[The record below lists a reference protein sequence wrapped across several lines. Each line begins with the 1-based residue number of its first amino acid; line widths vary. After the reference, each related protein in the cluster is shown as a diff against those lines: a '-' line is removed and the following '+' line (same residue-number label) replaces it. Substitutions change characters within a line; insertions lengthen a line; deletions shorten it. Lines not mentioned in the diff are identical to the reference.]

1 MTKNVVILDSNL
13 SDSKFGGKTIRLLN
27 IFRRLKDRYNLF
39 YFPLVNIEKVPD
51 YLYDVFPYIF
61 PIKLDIFPSRLQ
73 KLYCYLQFQP
83 AYNYMLCGQSFLRSV
98 WEKINACI
106 PLIDID
112 VVHVFDFYIGSV
124 GLYGKKLLRLDAKF
138 VWDIGDSWWLMQK
151 RKLANS
157 FFLSFFL
164 SFKELYFAYMFMH
177 YETGLVRT
185 YDSTILVGYKEFQEY
200 SLSLRRK
207 LMLIPNGVNES
218 FLNYNYTISNVVP
231 KSLIFTGN
239 MDYPPNREAVS
250 HFLSDIYPNILAKND
265 DVVLYLVGRNA
276 DKLKS
281 LESERIRIVGEV
293 EDIRPFIANS
303 HIYIAPIRLGGG
315 IKNKLLEAMA
325 LGKDI
330 VCYPETVEG
339 FGKPL
344 PSNVHIVYDEYHF
357 ANKAIEL
364 LNKPVSIH
372 RESIDFI
379 RSNYTWDMAVKK
391 YVELYDKRNNS
402 GI

>member
-1 MTKNVVILDSNL
+1 MKNVVIIDGNIPNSV
-13 SDSKFGGKTIRLLN
+13 FGGKSIRLIN
-27 IFRRLKDRYNLF
+27 IFDRLKKNYRLF
-39 YFPLVNIEKVPD
+39 YFPLTRGTLPD
-51 YLYDVFPYIF
+51 YVFNLFGSIY
-61 PIKLDIFPSRLQ
+61 PIQLDIVPSLIQ
-73 KLYCYLQFQP
+73 KLYCYSQFQP
-83 AYNYMLCGQSFLRSV
+83 VYNYLLYADDFLKTI
-98 WEKINACI
+98 WEKINMCI

-112 VVHVFDFYIGSV
+112 IVHVFDFYIGSV
-124 GLYGKKLLRLDAKF
+124 GLYGKKCLHLDALF
-138 VWDIGDSWWLMQK
+138 LWDIGDSWWLAQK
-151 RKLANS
+151 RWFRTSPSVKA
-157 FFLSFFL
+157 
-164 SFKELYFAYMFMH
+164 LYFVQMLRR
-177 YETGLVRT
+177 YELDLIRK
-185 YDSTILVGYKEFQEY
+185 YNKTILVGYSEVADY
-200 SLSLRRK
+200 PAILRSK
-207 LMLIPNGVNES
+207 LVWIPNGVS
-218 FLNYNYTISNVVP
+218 GLFLDYNYNVSEVIP
-231 KSLIFTGN
+231 RSLLFTGN
-239 MDYPPNREAVS
+239 MDYPPNRKAVS

-293 EDIRPFIANS
+293 EDIRPFIANA

-339 FGKPL
+339 FEMPL

-357 ANKAIEL
+357 ANKVIEL
-364 LNKPVSIH
+364 LDKPVSIH

-379 RSNYTWDMAVKK
+379 RSNYTWDIAVEK